1 MEMDKYSL
9 ILMILQAIHV
19 INKERMMMKKIKV
32 NIEEHL
38 NKEIYI
44 DVPNNVAELE
54 LYAEGKIAEKY
65 KNGEIVLTSDD
76 YNGVTLI
83 SIEDSEYY
91 NL

>member
-1 MEMDKYSL
+1 
-9 ILMILQAIHV
+9 
-19 INKERMMMKKIKV
+19 MKKVKV

-44 DVPNNVAELE
+44 DVPNNVTELE
-54 LYAEGKIAEKY
+54 LYVEGKIVEMY
-65 KNGEIVLTSDD
+65 KNGEIVLTPDD